1 MVGGKGMFMYGNP
14 GNGKTSLAERITRA
28 YGSTVFIPWSIV
40 VGNQII
46 RLFDPVIH
54 ERVPLPRELAELR
67 LDHRFVLC
75 KRPTVVVGG
84 ELTLESLELDHNES
98 AGTCEAPIQLKAN
111 CGTLVIDD
119 FGRQRVDPA
128 QLLNRWIVPLEQ
140 RKDYLT
146 LPDGRKVSFPF
157 DPLII
162 FSTNLEPEDLVDEA
176 FLRRIPYKI
185 CVPDPDEMAFRRIFV
200 AVAGQMGFQF
210 GREVIDYTILNH
222 YRTTKRQMR
231 ACHPRDLLMQVK
243 NQCLFKEQPLVVT
256 PEAIDEAARL
266 YFAAFGGTAAKTAG

>member
-1 MVGGKGMFMYGNP
+1 
-14 GNGKTSLAERITRA
+14 
-28 YGSTVFIPWSIV
+28 
-40 VGNQII
+40 
-46 RLFDPVIH
+46 
-54 ERVPLPRELAELR
+54 R

-84 ELTLESLELDHNES
+84 ELTLESLELDHNET

-185 CVPDPDEMAFRRIFV
+185 CVPEPDEMAFRRIFV
-200 AVAGQMGFQF
+200 AVAGSMGFQF
-210 GREVIDYTILNH
+210 GREVIDYVLLNH

-243 NQCLFKEQPLVVT
+243 KQCLLKEQPLGVT

-266 YFAAFGGTAAKTAG
+266 YFAASGGTAAKSAG